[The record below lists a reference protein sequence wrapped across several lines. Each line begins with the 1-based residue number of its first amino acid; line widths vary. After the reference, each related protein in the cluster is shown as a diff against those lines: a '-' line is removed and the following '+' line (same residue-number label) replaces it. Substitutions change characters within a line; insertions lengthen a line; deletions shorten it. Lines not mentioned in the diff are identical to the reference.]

1 MNKYSKYMS
10 DVEHYISP
18 YHFEKKPL
26 EVFSQKLY
34 DVGFKIFHIEI
45 RDQVFVFDDVEL
57 LKCKF
62 WEIFRRDFFCSF
74 FFSFSDSVKAVNPFS
89 GRMPENL
96 QNDFLNDYVEKVDE
110 LNLIQ
115 YNELSFRK
123 NVISPYKL
131 MIAIANK

>member
-1 MNKYSKYMS
+1 MTSSFWNVNSEKY
-10 DVEHYISP
+10 
-18 YHFEKKPL
+18 
-26 EVFSQKLY
+26 
-34 DVGFKIFHIEI
+34 
-45 RDQVFVFDDVEL
+45 FV
-57 LKCKF
+57 
-62 WEIFRRDFFCSF
+62 EIFFVHFFL
-74 FFSFSDSVKAVNPFS
+74 SFSDSVKAVNPFS

-115 YNELSFRK
+115 YNELSFHK